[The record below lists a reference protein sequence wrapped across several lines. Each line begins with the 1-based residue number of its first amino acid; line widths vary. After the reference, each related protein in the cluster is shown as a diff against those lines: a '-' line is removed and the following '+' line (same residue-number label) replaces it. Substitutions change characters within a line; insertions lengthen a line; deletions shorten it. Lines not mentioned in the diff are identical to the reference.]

1 MPKETSASADDS
13 LLEERRAERLR
24 QRIEFL
30 SAVLLAVTTVATAWS
45 AYQSSRWGGQAHGH
59 QLNAIEAIVRTAKF
73 TNLAEQKMGL
83 HTTLF
88 GQWVGAVG
96 ANNEPLAEYLVSHF
110 PEPLRTATAA
120 WRTKNPSGD
129 MAEPSTPFGM
139 PEYVLAENAEAQRW
153 EDVSIAESKA
163 AEAAGE
169 TSDRYLLFTV
179 IFASVLFFGG
189 ISGKFGWQAMDVT
202 VLVLGALALFTGLSI
217 MSLLPVQ

>member
-1 MPKETSASADDS
+1 MPTETPADDG
-13 LLEERRAERLR
+13 LPEERRAERSR

-30 SAVLLAVTTVATAWS
+30 SAVLLALTTVATAWS
-45 AYQSSRWGGQAHGH
+45 AYQSSRWGGEAHAH
-59 QLNAIEAIVRTAKF
+59 QLNTIEAIVKTAKF
-73 TNLAEQKMGL
+73 TTLAEQKMGL

-96 ANNEPLAEYLVSHF
+96 ANDKPLAEYLVNHF
-110 PEPLRTATAA
+110 PEPLRTATTA
-120 WRTKNPSGD
+120 WQLKNPSSD
-129 MAEPSTPFGM
+129 AAVPSTPFSM
-139 PEYVLAENAEAQRW
+139 PEYVLSENAEAQRW

-163 AEAAGE
+163 AEAAGD

-202 VLVLGALALFTGLSI
+202 VLVLGALALLVGLSI
-217 MSLLPVQ
+217 MFLLPVQ